1 MDPATIAQR
10 LMAQAG
16 MDEASASQYAYM
28 ISQDPEGSQAIL
40 AELGLGGQPF
50 RQKFRDQNP
59 RPSYDA
65 AAMRSQSEQAD
76 AAIKDP
82 MRRGLIDALTNT
94 GLSPGLIE
102 GIVAVADFV
111 PFVGGGLGGQDAVL
125 AADEARRDPTL
136 GNIAEAG
143 VLGGGAFLGA
153 IGVPGAPRAAKGL
166 VAAGKKVF
174 GGATPPGIK
183 AYHGSPHDF
192 DKFDLSNIGTG
203 EGAQAEGFGLYFGEN
218 PKVADYYR
226 DSVSGNAPDFNDMVK
241 IGGGGQGSHEFS
253 LDMINDMGL
262 EPPYPKDA
270 KFYDAW
276 RDKVQKYVRA
286 AEDYGDY
293 SASERSLRDVVDYA
307 EANAMAGAGTRYKVN
322 IDAAPNDF
330 LTDGAELSELSPE
343 IQKKLKENGITTTA
357 EMWKATFTPDGARTL
372 SDAGIPGVRY
382 LDQGSRGAGEGTS
395 NYVVFDDALIKILKK
410 YGLSG
415 LLAGGGATYLATA
428 DREDPKSGL
437 LAPDL

>member
-1 MDPATIAQR
+1 M
-10 LMAQAG
+10 
-16 MDEASASQYAYM
+16 
-28 ISQDPEGSQAIL
+28 
-40 AELGLGGQPF
+40 
-50 RQKFRDQNP
+50 RDQLGSWTPGNWAP
-59 RPSYDA
+59 DEISSWTPSVTDQIKA
-65 AAMRSQSEQAD
+65 FLAD
-76 AAIKDP
+76 NLYGGGREGY
-82 MRRGLIDALTNT
+82 RRAGGLT
-94 GLSPGLIE
+94 E
-102 GIVAVADFV
+102 GIS
-111 PFVGGGLGGQDAVL
+111 LL
-125 AADEARRDPTL
+125 
-136 GNIAEAG
+136 
-143 VLGGGAFLGA
+143 
-153 IGVPGAPRAAKGL
+153 GVPGAAMDAGD
-166 VAAGKKVF
+166 AAGAFGKGNFVEGGILSAATLASLVPVAGRPVSKALRSLAGEVSEKVVR
-174 GGATPPGIK
+174 PGIK

-192 DKFDLSNIGTG
+192 DKFDLSNIGKG

-293 SASERSLRDVVDYA
+293 SASERSFRDVVDYA
-307 EANAMAGAGTRYKVN
+307 ETNAMAGAGTRYKVN
-322 IDAAPNDF
+322 IDADPNDF
-330 LTDGAELSELSPE
+330 LTDGAELSKLSPE

-395 NYVVFDDALIKILKK
+395 NYVVFDAALIEILKK
-410 YGLSG
+410 YGLTG
-415 LLAGGGATYLATA
+415 LLAGGGATYLATQPGG
-428 DREDPKSGL
+428 DPQSGL